1 MGISADR
8 CVVAAAIR
16 QHVGGYCALRCDFA
30 IMGRELLAGR
40 GNKSQPSDVEVG
52 YCAALIE
59 RNTVAPG
66 VLDDAGTP
74 LSTECRSLVS
84 EVAQRREPRGSI
96 FDQMSEDPQSQRPRT
111 VTRMR
116 AEAPPGMG
124 LVSADGRQSIGR
136 YEIIKTLG
144 KGAMGIVY
152 KARDPLLDRIVA
164 VKTIS
169 SPQGAGRRVRAAF
182 LERFQREA
190 KAAAKMQHP
199 AIVTIFDV
207 GIDEESGAPYMVLEY
222 LPGESMADRL
232 DKVRFPL
239 FRAVNA
245 SLELASALAFAHKQR
260 IVHRDVKPA
269 NVLHAGENRW
279 KLADFGIARMP
290 DSDLTQ
296 VGIFMGTPGYS
307 PPEAIREG
315 RYTSQADVFAWG
327 AVLYELVSGRIPYEG
342 PDTKTTNS
350 YVIAGNAHPPSKH
363 DASIPE
369 PIVKVIMT
377 ALEGHADRRYKDGG
391 DVEAAL
397 REAWDRCL
405 TQGLVSPSILTMDE
419 LAHDKAPALMHSGRG
434 APKPPPSVD
443 LTTSETL
450 EIASS
455 RDGRFDDEQT
465 TILKRDDLRPSA
477 KMPPQERLSTAAAPR
492 PVMDRAP
499 APPAPPQAPRESR
512 PSGTQ
517 HGSGVPAPQKIP
529 TPAPGSMMAAAT
541 HRDPTPPP
549 ALMSASTSKMPLW
562 LVACLAIA
570 VVAATVA
577 ILYLVG
583 VIHFRS

>member
-1 MGISADR
+1 MSDD
-8 CVVAAAIR
+8 
-16 QHVGGYCALRCDFA
+16 L
-30 IMGRELLAGR
+30 
-40 GNKSQPSDVEVG
+40 QP
-52 YCAALIE
+52 
-59 RNTVAPG
+59 
-66 VLDDAGTP
+66 
-74 LSTECRSLVS
+74 
-84 EVAQRREPRGSI
+84 
-96 FDQMSEDPQSQRPRT
+96 QRPRT
-111 VTRMR
+111 VTRLR
-116 AEAPPGMG
+116 AEVPASMG
-124 LVSADGRQSIGR
+124 LTADEGRQQIGR

-144 KGAMGIVY
+144 KGAMGVVY

-182 LERFQREA
+182 IERFQREA

-207 GIDEESGAPYMVLEY
+207 GLDEVSGAPYMVLEY

-245 SLELASALAFAHKQR
+245 AMDLASALSFAHKQR

-315 RYTSQADVFAWG
+315 RYTAQADVFAWG

-350 YVIAGNAHPPSKH
+350 YVIAGAALPPSKH

-369 PIVKVIMT
+369 PLVNVIMT
-377 ALEGHADRRYKDGG
+377 ALEGNAERRYRDGG
-391 DVEAAL
+391 EVEAAL

-405 TQGLVSPSILTMDE
+405 TNALVHPSILAMDE
-419 LAHDKAPALMHSGRG
+419 MPHDKVPPQMHVARGPARNTPASVGYGAPANKVSSLVTS
-434 APKPPPSVD
+434 D
-443 LTTSETL
+443 LSQQETL
-450 EIASS
+450 DIAST

-465 TILKRDDLRPSA
+465 TIIKRDDLRSS
-477 KMPPQERLSTAAAPR
+477 MPKPMAAGPRTVQLGGAAP
-492 PVMDRAP
+492 P
-499 APPAPPQAPRESR
+499 
-512 PSGTQ
+512 
-517 HGSGVPAPQKIP
+517 
-529 TPAPGSMMAAAT
+529 
-541 HRDPTPPP
+541 PTPPP
-549 ALMSASTSKMPLW
+549 GVPASREPRPAVTQHGTGDSGSSPLPKPPAQHGPPAPRLSGPLAPAQLPAPVYTSNPAMP
-562 LVACLAIA
+562 AQAA
-570 VVAATVA
+570 QAARVVVRNEPAQRGMPWSMIILLLILIVVSTVA
-577 ILYLVG
+577 ILHFVG
-583 VIHFRS
+583 VVSLTSLL